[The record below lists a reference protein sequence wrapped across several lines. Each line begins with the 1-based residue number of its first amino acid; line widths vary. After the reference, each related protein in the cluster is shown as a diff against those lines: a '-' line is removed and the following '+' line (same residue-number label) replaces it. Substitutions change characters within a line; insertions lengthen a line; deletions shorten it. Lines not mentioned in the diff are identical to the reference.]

1 VKDTLN
7 KMSFKCS
14 ECPVKFEYKDALDH
28 SKNCL
33 RYFMKSLVSLKEE
46 HAKTK
51 KEQADLE

>member
-46 HAKTK
+46 HSKTK